1 MKFGII
7 TLVSDNYGNKYQN
20 YAVEQIF
27 SEYGEVETYGLEN
40 LYHAPEKSKNLNLSK
55 LRPSYIREVMIARPM
70 YQYDINCVDKGI
82 IRNLLYSRK
91 HSTELIAL
99 RKKRSERFREFA
111 DEKLHIS
118 KTVLNRINTTEEW
131 ASGFDYFICG
141 SDQIWNPN
149 YATTSEL
156 AFCSFAPEK
165 TICLSPSFGV
175 SEIPE
180 YRVDEYADWLMHI
193 YSLSVREQAGKKL
206 IKSLTGRDADV
217 LLDPTMSVSVE
228 KWEALCKKPAEKLPE
243 HYVVCYFLGRIDKSC
258 RKNICDFAKKME
270 LPVVMLFD
278 ITIPE
283 YYTLDPGEVLYT
295 VKNADYV
302 LTDSF
307 HGSVFSIL
315 FHKNFYVF
323 ERNEGGASMNSRI
336 ETLLDAFHFQ
346 DRFYTC
352 KHQDLSE
359 DRWNFVEEVLEKER
373 SRTKHYLEASF
384 QSIGIKQANTES
396 NLAKVYSGYLK
407 DDNKLMKSASGGAVT
422 AFAEAIIL
430 QGGCVF
436 GVSYSDDFKSVE
448 YICCDTLDDLDRI
461 KGSKYCE
468 TKKNFALL
476 EKKLQEKKAV
486 LFTGL
491 GCDVAAALTYCKTK
505 GINTENLYTIDIIC
519 HGPVSALVYKRF
531 IEDLENKYKSKVV
544 EFICRSKKEGWSS
557 SSFMKVIFENGK
569 VLETPFDYTDYGYI
583 FSHYAMQ
590 RCEKCR
596 FKGSQHQ
603 GDLCV
608 GDYWGLNANDVGW
621 NKNGVSIIAVQ
632 TENGKKLL
640 NMLGEDFVIQETDA
654 KFAFEHNPMYLK
666 SRKSLGNYKKLYNEL
681 RENALNE
688 TLRKKTEYRIWRKKI
703 KEIQF
708 KSAILRVMR
717 R

>member
-20 YAVEQIF
+20 YAVEQLL
-27 SEYGEVETYGLEN
+27 SEYGEVETFRLDGL
-40 LYHAPEKSKNLNLSK
+40 YTAPPSAGIPLTQK
-55 LRPSYIREVMIARPM
+55 LTPAYIREVLIARPM
-70 YQYDINCVDKGI
+70 YQYDINCVDRGI
-82 IRNLLYSRK
+82 LYNNIYAQRHSQELLD
-91 HSTELIAL
+91 
-99 RKKRSERFREFA
+99 RKKRRSDAIA
-111 DEKLHIS
+111 DFSKDHLHIS
-118 KTVLNRINTTEEW
+118 EKVLNYENTVD
-131 ASGFDYFICG
+131 GFIEGYDYFICG
-141 SDQIWNPN
+141 SDQIWNPS
-149 YATTSEL
+149 YSTTSKL
-156 AFCSFAPEK
+156 AFCAFAPEK

-175 SEIPE
+175 SSIPE
-180 YRVDEYADWLMHI
+180 YRKQEYAQWLKPLK
-193 YSLSVREQAGKKL
+193 SLSVRENAGQK
-206 IKSLTGRDADV
+206 IIRELTGRDAEILV
-217 LLDPTMSVSVE
+217 DPTMALPID
-228 KWEALCKKPAEKLPE
+228 KWNALCKKPSVQLPE
-243 HYVVCYFLGRIDKSC
+243 RYVLCYFLGRVDKSY
-258 RKNICDFAKKME
+258 RKRINDFAKKNG

-278 ITIPE
+278 IFTPE
-283 YYTLDPGEVLYT
+283 YYMLNPAEVLYAIR
-295 VKNADYV
+295 NAEYV

-307 HGSVFSIL
+307 HGTVFSIL
-315 FHKNFYVF
+315 YHRNFYVF
-323 ERNEGGASMNSRI
+323 NRNEGKSSMHSRL
-336 ETLLDAFHFQ
+336 ETLLDTFHFQ
-346 DRFYTC
+346 DRLYTY

-359 DRWNFVEEVLEKER
+359 DRWNFVEEVLQKER
-373 SRTKHYLEASF
+373 SRTKQYLETSF
-384 QSIGIKQANTES
+384 QDIGIKQANTEP
-396 NLAKVYSGYLK
+396 NLTKVYSGYLK

-422 AFAEAIIL
+422 AFAEAIVR

-476 EKKLQEKKAV
+476 GEKLQEKKAV

-531 IEDLENKYKSKVV
+531 VEDLENKYKSKVV

-557 SSFMKVIFENGK
+557 SSFMKVIFKNGR

-608 GDYWGLNANDVGW
+608 GDYWGLNENDVGW

-632 TENGKKLL
+632 TEKGKKLL

-666 SRKSLGNYKKLYNEL
+666 SRKSLGDYKKLYNEL
-681 RENALNE
+681 RESALNE

>member
-20 YAVEQIF
+20 YAVEQIL
-27 SEYGEVETYGLEN
+27 SEFGEVETFGLDN
-40 LYHAPEKSKNLNLSK
+40 LYHTPASVKRSAFQKLN
-55 LRPSYIREVMIARPM
+55 PAYIREVLISRPM
-70 YQYDINCVDKGI
+70 YQYDINRVDKGI
-82 IRNLLYSRK
+82 IHNLLYSRK
-91 HSTELIAL
+91 HSAELIAL
-99 RKKRSERFREFA
+99 RKKRGERFQEFT
-111 DEKLHIS
+111 DEKLHVS
-118 KTVLNRINTTEEW
+118 KTVLNRINTTEKW

-149 YATTSEL
+149 YTTTSEL

-175 SEIPE
+175 SEIPSYRKEE
-180 YRVDEYADWLMHI
+180 YSDWLSRI
-193 YSLSVREQAGKKL
+193 KSLSVRETAGQRIIKK
-206 IKSLTGRDADV
+206 LTGRDAEV
-217 LLDPTMSVSVE
+217 LLDPTMVLPIE
-228 KWEALCKKPAEKLPE
+228 KWERLCKEPEEKLPK
-243 HYVVCYFLGRIDKSC
+243 HYIVCYFLGRIDKSYC
-258 RKNICDFAKKME
+258 NKIKEFSKKKG

-278 ITIPE
+278 ITTPK
-283 YYTLDPGEVLYT
+283 YYTYDPAEVLYAI
-295 VKNADYV
+295 KHADYV

-323 ERNEGGASMNSRI
+323 TRNEGGASLNSRI
-336 ETLLDAFHFQ
+336 ETLLDTFHFQ
-346 DRFYTC
+346 DRLYTC

-373 SRTKHYLEASF
+373 SRTKRYLEASF
-384 QSIGIKQANTES
+384 QDISIKQANTES
-396 NLAKVYSGYLK
+396 NLIKVYSGYLK

-422 AFAEAIIL
+422 AFAEAIIR

-476 EKKLQEKKAV
+476 GEKLQEKKAV

-519 HGPVSALVYKRF
+519 HGPVSALIYKRF
-531 IEDLENKYKSKVV
+531 VEDLENKYKSKVV

-557 SSFMKVIFENGK
+557 SSFMKVIFKNGR
-569 VLETPFDYTDYGYI
+569 VLETPFDYTDYGYM

-608 GDYWGLNANDVGW
+608 GDYWGLKANDVGW

-632 TENGKKLL
+632 TEKGKKLL

-654 KFAFEHNPMYLK
+654 QFAFEHNPMYLK
-666 SRKSLGNYKKLYNEL
+666 SRKSLGDYKKLYNEL
-681 RENALNE
+681 RESALNE
-688 TLRKKTEYRIWRKKI
+688 TLRKKTEYRRWRKKI

>member
-27 SEYGEVETYGLEN
+27 SEYGEVETYGLES
-40 LYHAPEKSKNLNLSK
+40 LYRAPVSIQPSKFKRFN
-55 LRPSYIREVMIARPM
+55 PAYIREVLISRLM
-70 YQYDINCVDKGI
+70 YRYDINRIDKGI
-82 IRNLLYSRK
+82 LHNLIYACKHRNELLK
-91 HSTELIAL
+91 LQKI
-99 RKKRSERFREFA
+99 RSEKFDAFSKEN
-111 DEKLHIS
+111 LHIS
-118 KTVLNRINTTEEW
+118 KQILNHKNIDNEW
-131 ASGFDYFICG
+131 IESHDYFVCG
-141 SDQIWNPN
+141 SDQIWNPS
-149 YATTSEL
+149 YATTSDL

-165 TICLSPSFGV
+165 TVCLSPSFGV

-180 YRVDEYADWLMHI
+180 HRKDDYRKWLKQI
-193 YSLSVREQAGKKL
+193 KYLSVRETAGQKI
-206 IKSLTGRDADV
+206 IKELTDRNAEV
-217 LLDPTMSVSVE
+217 LLDPTMLIPVE
-228 KWEALCKKPAEKLPE
+228 KWSNLACKPNTELPE
-243 HYVVCYFLGRIDKSC
+243 HYIVCYFLGRIDKYY
-258 RKNICDFAKKME
+258 RKKINAFARKLN
-270 LPVVMLFD
+270 LPIVMLFD
-278 ITIPE
+278 ITQPE
-283 YYTLDPGEVLYT
+283 YYTFDPAEVLF
-295 VKNADYV
+295 VLKNADYV

-307 HGSVFSIL
+307 HGTVFSIL
-315 FHKNFYVF
+315 FHHNFVVF
-323 ERNEGGASMNSRI
+323 RRNEGGNSMNSRI

-346 DRFYTC
+346 DRLYTC

-384 QSIGIKQANTES
+384 QNIGIKQANTES
-396 NLAKVYSGYLK
+396 NLTKVYSGYLK

-422 AFAEAIIL
+422 AFAEAIIR

-448 YICCDTLDDLDRI
+448 YICCDTLDDLNRI

-468 TKKNFALL
+468 TKKHFALL
-476 EKKLQEKKAV
+476 GEKLQEKKAV

-491 GCDVAAALTYCKTK
+491 GCDVAAALTYCKTR

-531 IEDLENKYKSKVV
+531 VEDLENKYKSKVV

-608 GDYWGLNANDVGW
+608 GDYWGLKANDVGW

-632 TENGKKLL
+632 TEKGKKLL

-666 SRKSLGNYKKLYNEL
+666 SRKSLGDYKKLYDEL

-688 TLRKKTEYRIWRKKI
+688 TLRKKSEYRIWKKKI

-708 KSAILRVMR
+708 KRAILRVMR

>member
-1 MKFGII
+1 
-7 TLVSDNYGNKYQN
+7 
-20 YAVEQIF
+20 
-27 SEYGEVETYGLEN
+27 
-40 LYHAPEKSKNLNLSK
+40 
-55 LRPSYIREVMIARPM
+55 
-70 YQYDINCVDKGI
+70 
-82 IRNLLYSRK
+82 
-91 HSTELIAL
+91 
-99 RKKRSERFREFA
+99 
-111 DEKLHIS
+111 
-118 KTVLNRINTTEEW
+118 
-131 ASGFDYFICG
+131 
-141 SDQIWNPN
+141 
-149 YATTSEL
+149 
-156 AFCSFAPEK
+156 
-165 TICLSPSFGV
+165 
-175 SEIPE
+175 
-180 YRVDEYADWLMHI
+180 
-193 YSLSVREQAGKKL
+193 
-206 IKSLTGRDADV
+206 
-217 LLDPTMSVSVE
+217 
-228 KWEALCKKPAEKLPE
+228 
-243 HYVVCYFLGRIDKSC
+243 
-258 RKNICDFAKKME
+258 
-270 LPVVMLFD
+270 
-278 ITIPE
+278 
-283 YYTLDPGEVLYT
+283 
-295 VKNADYV
+295 
-302 LTDSF
+302 
-307 HGSVFSIL
+307 
-315 FHKNFYVF
+315 
-323 ERNEGGASMNSRI
+323 MNSRI

-346 DRFYTC
+346 DRLYTC

-384 QSIGIKQANTES
+384 QNIGIKQANTES
-396 NLAKVYSGYLK
+396 NLTKVYSGYLK

-422 AFAEAIIL
+422 AFAEAIIR

-448 YICCDTLDDLDRI
+448 YICCDTLDDLNRI

-468 TKKNFALL
+468 TKKHFALL
-476 EKKLQEKKAV
+476 GEKLQEKKAV

-491 GCDVAAALTYCKTK
+491 GCDVAAALTYCKTR

-531 IEDLENKYKSKVV
+531 VEDLENKYKSKVV

-608 GDYWGLNANDVGW
+608 GDYWGLKANDVGW

-632 TENGKKLL
+632 TEKGKKLL

-666 SRKSLGNYKKLYNEL
+666 SRKSLGDYKKLYDEL

-688 TLRKKTEYRIWRKKI
+688 TLRKKSEYRIWKKKI

-708 KSAILRVMR
+708 KRAILRVMR